1 MKAVVWLRRDLR
13 LRDNVALARAAAAAD
28 GVCAA
33 FVVDPG
39 LLASPRIGA
48 PIVSAFFAALNALRS
63 ELREAGSDLAILTGD
78 PVREIPAFAR
88 SIGAGAVFFNV
99 DYEPAAIARD
109 ERVTRELREHGV
121 EAHNSLDHV
130 VFGAEESAKPDGSPY
145 KVFTPFKRA
154 WLNLWY
160 AGPRSPVE
168 SLRAASRKWLPASA
182 LGETDGVPSAD
193 RFGFEPF
200 NVPGMSEKHAARA
213 LDRFAADGGM
223 RRYAHDRD
231 FPALDATSHLSPH
244 LRAGTIGIRTCFA
257 RAFECGG
264 DVWTNELIWREF
276 YQTVLRRYPSVVDSA
291 FVANGDRIPWRKP
304 GAEFDAWC
312 EGRTGY
318 PIVDAAMRQLNETG
332 WMHNR
337 LRMIAASFL
346 TKHLLI
352 DWREGER
359 YFEQH
364 LLDADLA
371 QNNGGWQWSAS
382 TGTDAAPYFRIF
394 NPVLQG
400 QKFDPDGAFVR
411 RYIPELRTVPD
422 KAVHAPWKAGG
433 VSGYPAPIV
442 DHAAARARALTAYA
456 AVLGR

>member
-1 MKAVVWLRRDLR
+1 MVWLRRDLR
-13 LRDNVALARAAAAAD
+13 LRDNVALARAAAAAQ
-28 GVCAA
+28 GVAAA

-48 PIVSAFFAALNALRS
+48 PIVSAFFTALRALRS
-63 ELREAGSDLAILTGD
+63 ELREKGSDLVILTGE
-78 PVREIPAFAR
+78 PAREIPAFAQR
-88 SIGAGAVFFNV
+88 IGAGAVYFNV
-99 DYEPAAIARD
+99 DYEPASIERD
-109 ERVTRELREHGV
+109 ERVTQSLRECGID
-121 EAHNSLDHV
+121 ARNSLDHV
-130 VFGAEESAKPDGSPY
+130 VFGAVESAKPDGTPY
-145 KVFTPFKRA
+145 KVFTPFKRS
-154 WLNLWY
+154 WLTLWH
-160 AGPRSPVE
+160 ARPQMPVE
-168 SLRAASRKWLPASA
+168 SLRAASRKWLPASE
-182 LGETDGVPSAD
+182 LGDAGDLPAAEQ
-193 RFGFEPF
+193 FGFAAFPCGEI
-200 NVPGMSEKHAARA
+200 GEKHAARA
-213 LDRFAADGGM
+213 LDRFSEDGGM

-264 DVWTNELIWREF
+264 EAWMNELIWREF
-276 YQTVLRRYPSVVDSA
+276 YQTVLRRFPSVVEHA
-291 FVANGDRIPWRKP
+291 FVANGDRVAWRKP
-304 GAEFDAWC
+304 GAEFEAWC
-312 EGRTGY
+312 EGQTGY

-364 LLDADLA
+364 LIDADLA

-400 QKFDPDGAFVR
+400 QKFDPDGVFVR
-411 RYIPELRTVPD
+411 RYIPELRNVSG
-422 KAVHAPWKAGG
+422 KAVHAPWKTGG
-433 VSGYPAPIV
+433 ISGYPAPIV
-442 DHAAARARALTAYA
+442 DHTAARARAVTAYA
-456 AVLGR
+456 AVLRR